1 MLLRNEASV
10 LCASIESLEQ
20 SQALLQHEK
29 ESQDEVIILLR
40 VQVRQSVIE
49 LEEKESHVQ
58 NVHSLEGEKLR
69 ALREDLEHERAER
82 EEQKDTERDAR
93 EKVVEERNQM
103 VQHLEEQRLQ
113 QEVIEKRLIEQIAEL
128 TRDSQSR
135 CEQYEMCITVL
146 GEGLDVIQIQSKYSA
161 KSESEGEDVIRALT
175 ELEESLSVALLDRS
189 DALSQAVLLKVQVH
203 ERDVALE
210 EMEARVQNVYSLEG
224 EKLRAVREELE
235 NERAEREEEKD
246 TERDA
251 REKAVEERNQMIQR
265 LEEQQQQQV
274 SEKWLVEQ
282 LAELTRHSQSRC
294 EKQDG
299 EETAAE
305 AEVRTAVRVKTEAE
319 TSVDAKEEAEVD
331 MASEV
336 EVPHTPAACSST
348 PGEMSQCNV
357 RHHNATYYTRSS
369 ACLLCA

>member
-1 MLLRNEASV
+1 MTK
-10 LCASIESLEQ
+10 CA
-20 SQALLQHEK
+20 
-29 ESQDEVIILLR
+29 
-40 VQVRQSVIE
+40 
-49 LEEKESHVQ
+49 
-58 NVHSLEGEKLR
+58 
-69 ALREDLEHERAER
+69 
-82 EEQKDTERDAR
+82 
-93 EKVVEERNQM
+93 
-103 VQHLEEQRLQ
+103 
-113 QEVIEKRLIEQIAEL
+113 
-128 TRDSQSR
+128 
-135 CEQYEMCITVL
+135 TVL
-146 GEGLDVIQIQSKYSA
+146 GEGLAAMHIQSKHSMN
-161 KSESEGEDVIRALT
+161 SESEDEDVLRALT
-175 ELEESLSVALLDRS
+175 ELEESLSVALLDRTH
-189 DALSQAVLLKVQVH
+189 ALSQAVLLKVQVH

-224 EKLRAVREELE
+224 EKLRAVCEELE